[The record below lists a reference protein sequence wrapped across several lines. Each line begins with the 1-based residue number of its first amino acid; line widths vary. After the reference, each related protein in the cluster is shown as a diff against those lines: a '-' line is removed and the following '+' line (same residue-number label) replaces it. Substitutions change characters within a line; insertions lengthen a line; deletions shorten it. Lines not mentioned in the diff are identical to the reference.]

1 MLIFNQT
8 SKITLDVFKLSIN
21 NALAKLSLTYIPKLT
36 MQQLRE
42 AFIQDIQENE
52 AFTKVLFKL
61 LITVN
66 AQSNDFRRNFMQ
78 GLEKA
83 VLGVNYV
90 KCNQGLPL
98 VVANYMDKGELP
110 LDIICHRFRGYLL
123 AKLNMHLVNC
133 KGSGVKDRI
142 EQYQQACAQTQ
153 VAADTKVRFSSKISV
168 RKI

>member
-8 SKITLDVFKLSIN
+8 PKITLDLFKLSIN
-21 NALAKLSLTYIPKLT
+21 NALAKLSLIYIPQMT

-42 AFIQDIQENE
+42 AFIQDVAVNE
-52 AFTKVLFKL
+52 ALSKVLLKL
-61 LITVN
+61 LIIVN

-83 VLGVNYV
+83 VLGLNYV

-98 VVANYMDKGELP
+98 VVANYLDKDELP
-110 LDIICHRFRGYLL
+110 IEIICNRFRGYLL
-123 AKLNMHLVNC
+123 AKLNTHLVNC
-133 KGSGVKDRI
+133 KGRGVKDRI
-142 EQYQQACAQTQ
+142 AQYQKACTETKP
-153 VAADTKVRFSSKISV
+153 VADSKVRFSSKVSV